1 MDEASGSAKILIVD
15 NEANARR
22 VLQVI
27 IEGEGHDTV
36 QAMDYQSAFSSLRSE
51 NVDVIVTDMKLP
63 DKSGLDLFEF
73 AKQHHPDV
81 PVIFL
86 TAYGSVESAVEAMT
100 CGAFYYFIKPPD
112 YAIFKGILS
121 RALEQRRLKKELELL
136 KFRLEESQSV
146 PRLVG
151 KHHSLRKIHQLIEA
165 VKDSDSNVLLT
176 GETGTGKDV
185 VARRIHYLSARRNQ
199 KFVPVNC
206 AAIPDNLLE
215 AELFG
220 SEKGAFSGAVSL
232 RIGKI
237 EEANGGTLF
246 LDEIGELDAGL
257 CAKLLRA
264 LQEKEVERL
273 GSNRRIK
280 VDFRLISST
289 NRDLLSEVEAGL
301 FREDLY
307 YRINV
312 VQIHLPPLRERRDDI
327 PLLVMAFLRE
337 YCAKENKFLEFTSES
352 MRALCSY
359 PWPGN
364 IRQLKN
370 VIERTVVLT
379 GGSKIRINDLPGEV
393 FSETGVHSTLPISGQ
408 TLKDLEASAVRIALE
423 KSRGNKSRA
432 AEMLGISR
440 KSLYK
445 KMRDY
450 RIHDQ

>member
-1 MDEASGSAKILIVD
+1 VNSLGASRILIVD

-22 VLQVI
+22 VLQAI
-27 IEGEGHDTV
+27 IEGEGHE
-36 QAMDYQSAFSSLRSE
+36 AMQSHDYASAVSSLKA
-51 NVDVIVTDMKLP
+51 NAIDAIVSDLRLP

-73 AKQHHPDV
+73 VKLHHPDI

-86 TAYGSVESAVEAMT
+86 TAFGSVESAVEAMT

-112 YAIFKGILS
+112 YAIFKGILA

-136 KFRLEESQSV
+136 RSRLEDSKLV
-146 PRLVG
+146 PNLVG
-151 KHHSLRKIHQLIEA
+151 KNHAVRKIHHLIEA
-165 VKDSDSNVLLT
+165 VKDSVSSVLLT
-176 GETGTGKDV
+176 GETGTGKEV
-185 VARRIHYLSARRNQ
+185 VARRIHFLGSRRDHN
-199 KFVPVNC
+199 FVPLNC

-220 SEKGAFSGAVSL
+220 YEKGAFSGAVVR

-237 EEANGGTLF
+237 EEAAGGTLF
-246 LDEIGELDAGL
+246 LDEIGEMDAGL
-257 CAKLLRA
+257 CVKLLRA
-264 LQEKEVERL
+264 LQEKEIERL

-289 NRDLLSEVEAGL
+289 NRDLLAEVKKGF

-312 VQIHLPPLRERRDDI
+312 VEIHMPTLRDRLDDI
-327 PLLVMAFLRE
+327 PLLAMAFLRE
-337 YCAKENKFLEFTSES
+337 SCAKENKSLTFSPEA

-359 PWPGN
+359 FWPGN
-364 IRQLKN
+364 VRQLKN

-379 GGSKIRINDLPGEV
+379 GGANIKLRDLPGEV
-393 FSETGVHSTLPISGQ
+393 FSRSGSHASLPVFGQ
-408 TLKDLEASAVRIALE
+408 TLKELESAAVRGALE
-423 KSRGNKSRA
+423 RSGGNKTRA
-432 AEMLGISR
+432 SEILGISR

-450 RIHDQ
+450 GLSQ

>member
-1 MDEASGSAKILIVD
+1 MNDSLQAAKVLIVD
-15 NEANARR
+15 NEINARR

-27 IEGEGHDTV
+27 VEGEGHDTL
-36 QAMDYQSAFSSLRSE
+36 QAMDYAQAVASLRAGE
-51 NVDVIVTDMKLP
+51 IDVIVTDMKLP
-63 DKSGLDLFEF
+63 DRSGLDLFEF
-73 AKQHHPDV
+73 TKQHHPDV

-121 RALEQRRLKKELELL
+121 RALEQRRLKRELALL
-136 KFRLEESQSV
+136 KVRLEDNQAV
-146 PRLVG
+146 PKLIG
-151 KHHSLRKIHQLIEA
+151 KNHSIRKIHQLIEA

-185 VARRIHYLSARRNQ
+185 VARRIHYLSARRNH
-199 KFVPVNC
+199 KFVAVNC

-220 SEKGAFSGAVSL
+220 SEKGAFSGAVGL
-232 RIGKI
+232 RVGKI

-246 LDEIGELDAGL
+246 LDEIGEMDAGL

-289 NRDLLSEVEAGL
+289 HRDLLAEVKAGV

-312 VQIHLPPLRERRDDI
+312 VEIHIPPLRNRPDDI
-327 PLLVMAFLRE
+327 PLLAMEFLRE
-337 YCAKENKFLEFTSES
+337 SCVKENKLLELAAES
-352 MRALCSY
+352 MRALSTY

-370 VIERTVVLT
+370 VIERTVVLSR
-379 GGSKIRINDLPGEV
+379 GPRINLNDLPGEV
-393 FSETGVHSTLPISGQ
+393 FSNTGPHSAAALSGQ
-408 TLKDLEASAVRIALE
+408 TLKELESSAVRTALE
-423 KSRGNKSRA
+423 RTAGNKSRA
-432 AEMLGISR
+432 AGLLGISR

-450 RIHDQ
+450 GFS